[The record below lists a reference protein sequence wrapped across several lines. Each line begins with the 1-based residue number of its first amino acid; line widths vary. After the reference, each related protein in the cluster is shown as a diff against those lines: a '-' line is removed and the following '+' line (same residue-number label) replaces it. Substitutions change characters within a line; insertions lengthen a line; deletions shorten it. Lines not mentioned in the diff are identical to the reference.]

1 MNTKILLKGGKIYDG
16 SGSEAFVGDIL
27 LEGDKIVDVEAG
39 IDAGEDVRIVDIS
52 GLSVSSGFMDAHSH
66 NDWFAIR
73 KEPEKYFEPFIRQ
86 GFTSFITGNCGLSA
100 IGFEEGTPH
109 IDKIGGGLF
118 GYGESCSGIY
128 PDADAFFRAIDG
140 KVPCNIA
147 TLVGHCSAR
156 ASVAG
161 FDNRDLTPDEERR
174 MLDII
179 DRSLEKGACGV
190 SLGMM
195 YQPGKYSKVP
205 ELKKVFALAEKHG
218 VPMTVHPRACSA
230 VSMDYPLLGR
240 AHLLRAMDE
249 LVEITRG
256 SHGKL
261 QYSHMIFVGRNSFR
275 HKKELLS
282 LIYKMREAGVD
293 AKFDIYDELLGV
305 SVITV
310 IMPAWYA
317 ELSARDKRKWYN
329 KLKFT
334 ILAKASILLLG
345 FSFKDIQIAY
355 IGPGY
360 EKYEGRTIHE
370 IAKEEGKSDIDMY
383 LSLCE
388 YSDFKGRV
396 NMGPYSTPQIVSELS
411 KDDNVLYMTDA
422 WVEEHGIQNPAIYDV
437 APKFLKHSLCGDG
450 DTMPRTV
457 RKMTAAVAERFGI
470 AQRGYVRSGY
480 FADLTVFDEKELAD
494 GIPDQGKAF
503 GIRQVWING
512 TRVLCEEVLDR
523 KVIRCSG
530 RALRR
535 G

>member
-27 LEGDKIVDVEAG
+27 LEGDKIVDVAAA
-39 IDAGEDVRIVDIS
+39 IDAGEDVKIVDIS

-100 IGFEEGTPH
+100 IGFEESTPH

-118 GYGESCSGIY
+118 GYGESCSGVY

-161 FDNRDLTPDEERR
+161 YDNRDLTPDEERR

-179 DRSLEKGACGV
+179 DRSLKEGACGV

-205 ELKKVFALAEKHG
+205 ELKKVFALAEKYG

-249 LVEITRG
+249 LVEITSG

-317 ELSARDKRKWYN
+317 ELSARNKRKWFN

-396 NMGPYSTPQIVSELS
+396 NMGPYSTPQIISELS

-437 APKFLKHSLCGDG
+437 APKFLKHSLCGEG

-512 TRVLCEEVLDR
+512 TRVLCEDALDR
-523 KVIRCSG
+523 KAIRTSG